1 MTGFL
6 SQAWVRA
13 CGRRVL
19 LVTAMAGLPCVVSAT
34 TTTLTEFTVPT
45 ASSGP
50 TSITAGP
57 DGNLWFTEGSGNKIG
72 RISPTGVISEF
83 AVPTANTPYGPS
95 AGPLGITAGPDGN
108 LWFAEINAFKIGQ
121 ITPAGTIREFSLPT
135 SNSPPY
141 GIIAGPDGNLW
152 FTEAEQTFNPVSK
165 VGRIRVP
172 GPVPGDVDGDGK
184 ADLVWR
190 NTQTGDL
197 AVWLM
202 NGAAVRQGPVVAPGV
217 PLTWQVAHI
226 GDLDGDGKADLVWR
240 NTQTGDVAVWLM
252 NGTNVKQSSI

>member
-6 SQAWVRA
+6 SQVWA

-19 LVTAMAGLPCVVSAT
+19 LVTAMAALPCVVSAT

-57 DGNLWFTEGSGNKIG
+57 DGNLWFTEISGI
-72 RISPTGVISEF
+72 
-83 AVPTANTPYGPS
+83 
-95 AGPLGITAGPDGN
+95 
-108 LWFAEINAFKIGQ
+108 KIGQ
-121 ITPAGTIREFSLPT
+121 ISPAGTIREFSLPT

-165 VGRIRVP
+165 VGRITPAGVITEFTIA
-172 GPVPGDVDGDGK
+172 GF
-184 ADLVWR
+184 L
-190 NTQTGDL
+190 NTP
-197 AVWLM
+197 
-202 NGAAVRQGPVVAPGV
+202 N
-217 PLTWQVAHI
+217 
-226 GDLDGDGKADLVWR
+226 
-240 NTQTGDVAVWLM
+240 
-252 NGTNVKQSSI
+252 